1 MATLET
7 DLRAELAGLDS
18 LDALLPLRPSRFRRA
33 WRITWPKL
41 AAIATALV
49 VWQLIVLSGWRPTYL
64 LPGPVAVAQAFGND
78 TNTLVASAG
87 NTLWQ
92 VLQGYVLAAVL
103 GTLLAL
109 AVTGS
114 RPVRTAIG
122 PLLTGFQ
129 AMPSVAWVPFAIV
142 LFQLSD
148 SAILF
153 VTVAGTLPA
162 VAIGAVAGIDNISPS
177 LLRAGR
183 TLGATGAGWYRHVV
197 LPASLPGYVTGLKQG
212 WAFAWRSVMAGELVA
227 NVAGHPTLGSSL
239 LGYQDRSLAP
249 DMVAVMVVILAIG
262 LLLDTL
268 VFSPLE
274 RTVLQRRGLIAA

>member
-1 MATLET
+1 MAILDA

-18 LDALLPLRPSRFRRA
+18 LDALLPTPPSWLRRV
-33 WRITWPKL
+33 WRIMWPKL
-41 AAIATALV
+41 AAIGLV
-49 VWQLIVLSGWRPTYL
+49 LVLWQLIVLSGWRPAYL
-64 LPGPVAVAQAFGND
+64 LPGPVAVAKAFGND
-78 TNTLVASAG
+78 ASTLVSSAA

-92 VLQGYVLAAVL
+92 VLEGYASAAIL

-114 RPVRTAIG
+114 RSVRTAIG

-129 AMPSVAWVPFAIV
+129 AMPSVAWVPFAVV

-153 VTVAGTLPA
+153 VTVAGSLPA
-162 VAIGAVAGIDNISPS
+162 VAIGAVAGIDNIPPG

-183 TLGATGAGWYRHVV
+183 TLGATGRDWYRHIV

-239 LGYQDRSLAP
+239 LAYQDRSLAP
-249 DMVAVMVVILAIG
+249 DMMAVMVVILAIG

-274 RTVLQRRGLIAA
+274 RTVLQRRGLVPA